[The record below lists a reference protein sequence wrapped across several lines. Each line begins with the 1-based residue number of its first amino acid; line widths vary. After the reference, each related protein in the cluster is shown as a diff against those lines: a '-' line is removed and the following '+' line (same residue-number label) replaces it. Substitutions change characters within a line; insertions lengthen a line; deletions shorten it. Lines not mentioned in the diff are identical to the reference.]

1 MADEPNLERTR
12 QSDRIAKIGLRL
24 GEEDVSRLWLFH
36 FDMRLRTA
44 SVPMGGIGGV
54 GTNDEYRKRGF
65 AARIMDDSVAYMA
78 DHDLDVGMLFGIQ
91 DFYERWGY
99 ITAMAGHEIR
109 IEVADLPASDAV
121 VEAVGY
127 ESDVHRDAVL
137 AMYAAGNTTRSCAA
151 MRGSHYWTEFEK
163 GTDWDEAP
171 DGKML
176 LGEDGASIA
185 YLNMVGDPER
195 TRVAEAFFA
204 TPPAM
209 AAAAAYLARRA
220 ADAGHETVTL
230 SSPPDDPFARYL
242 RRTGSMHFEHTRSS
256 GGGMLRIIRLTPLLE
271 KLADYMTERLAAG
284 GLHGWTGAIA
294 LQTDIGD
301 VTLTARDG
309 AVSVQDGGASTADLV
324 AELPQDRLMQLLVG
338 YRDAAT
344 IALDDGVEM
353 SAETV
358 RVLDAFFPSAHPY
371 MWWSDRF

>member
-1 MADEPNLERTR
+1 MAEEPNLERTR
-12 QSDRIAKIGLRL
+12 QSDRVTKIGLRL

-54 GTNDEYRKRGF
+54 GTNDDYRKRGF
-65 AARIMDDSVAYMA
+65 AARIMNDSVAYMTE
-78 DHDLDVGMLFGIQ
+78 HDLDVGMLFGIQ

-109 IEVADLPASDAV
+109 IDVADLPAGDAV

-171 DGKML
+171 DGRVL
-176 LGEDGASIA
+176 LGADGASIA

-230 SSPPDDPFARYL
+230 SCPPDDPFARYL
-242 RRTGSMHFEHTRSS
+242 RRAGSMHFEHARSS
-256 GGGMLRIIRLTPLLE
+256 GGGMLRIIDDTHFEILRYTLIRPGNFRSNFIPRAATAARGLDEGRSGLVERKEYDFREYPAWEGRPPLEDLVIQQSQGAIPPRE
-271 KLADYMTERLAAG
+271 NEHLATSDVGVVMLRNMWRKSIDQVAG
-284 GLHGWTGAIA
+284 GKPA
-294 LQTDIGD
+294 
-301 VTLTARDG
+301 
-309 AVSVQDGGASTADLV
+309 
-324 AELPQDRLMQLLVG
+324 
-338 YRDAAT
+338 
-344 IALDDGVEM
+344 
-353 SAETV
+353 
-358 RVLDAFFPSAHPY
+358 
-371 MWWSDRF
+371 